1 MGLDMYMRKRIDGDK
16 EDSVEVAYWRKCNQI
31 HAWMEERVAD
41 GFAENCEEYEVS
53 VDDVRA
59 LVDTCKK
66 VLDDH
71 SLAPILLPCKDGFY
85 FGSQAYDADYFM
97 DLEDTVEMLEK
108 MLPGVGEHDELWY
121 HAWW

>member
-1 MGLDMYMRKRIDGDK
+1 M
-16 EDSVEVAYWRKCNQI
+16 
-31 HAWMEERVAD
+31 AD
-41 GFAENCEEYEVS
+41 GFAEDCEEYEVS